1 MFKIF
6 KLCLLTT
13 FVSLLINNY
22 VFAVDSVELKK
33 KINNEILTNLDI
45 IKETNYLTALN
56 TNLKKL
62 SDNEIYEIAE
72 ESLVRETIKK
82 SEIQKFFNLADF
94 KDEKLINNY
103 INSIFKKL
111 NFNSKLEFESY
122 LEKFNLKIEDVEKKI
137 SIEILWNQLVS
148 LKYKDKISIN
158 KNDILNKIKNE
169 KLKNKDLIEYEL
181 SEIVIQPKNQK
192 EFSSLKS
199 EISVSID
206 KFGFETT
213 ANKFSVSDTANLG
226 GYIGSIKET
235 QLSDQIRN
243 TLIKLKVG
251 EFTNPINLGSGFVIL
266 YINNKKRVVN
276 EFDENIIME
285 NMINFEKNKQFE
297 NFSQIYFN
305 KIKLNTN
312 INDF

>member
-13 FVSLLINNY
+13 LVSLLINNY

-72 ESLVRETIKK
+72 ESLIRETIKK

-169 KLKNKDLIEYEL
+169 KLKNKELIEYEL

>member
-1 MFKIF
+1 M
-6 KLCLLTT
+6 TT

-72 ESLVRETIKK
+72 ESLIRETIKK

-94 KDEKLINNY
+94 EDEKLINNY

-181 SEIVIQPKNQK
+181 SEIVIQPKNQE

-199 EISVSID
+199 EISISID